1 MKKLSKKRDQ
11 KIELKKWE
19 DGRWRMPLWWPIF
32 VVDVHS
38 LFVHALLVWINRWR
52 RRQRRR
58 RRRLLYNFLHSIFTL
73 IFTVGRLKIKPEK
86 FSFTMVQPNLRIS
99 IGLIA
104 NWSQFDIQALLQKL
118 LKFSYPCWMG
128 PSPSTPLRV
137 HSWMIQFGSFR
148 CAQMARFLF
157 NSKAIQNLF
166 NSKFFL
172 PK

>member
-1 MKKLSKKRDQ
+1 MTHFC
-11 KIELKKWE
+11 
-19 DGRWRMPLWWPIF
+19 RWRSFIVRSCFVSLNQLMTPTAKTTTTFPIQLS
-32 VVDVHS
+32 S
-38 LFVHALLVWINRWR
+38 L
-52 RRQRRR
+52 
-58 RRRLLYNFLHSIFTL
+58 SIFTL
-73 IFTVGRLKIKPEK
+73 IFNVGRLKIKPEK